1 MNGAVYAASCP
12 TLESN
17 LSLHS
22 SSHYSDCSGTIQRQ
36 RQRQRKHGRRRLSST
51 GDADTSAT
59 SSNEGSEGSS
69 VNSDDQNQLDP
80 VSHLEREQLES
91 FFRGLKSQVNIKMH
105 THTHTRIV
113 KE

>member
-22 SSHYSDCSGTIQRQ
+22 SSHYSDCSGTSQR
-36 RQRQRKHGRRRLSST
+36 RQRQRKRGRRRLSST
-51 GDADTSAT
+51 GDADTSTT

-80 VSHLEREQLES
+80 VSHTEREQLES
-91 FFRGLKSQVNIKMH
+91 FFRGLKSQV
-105 THTHTRIV
+105 
-113 KE
+113 